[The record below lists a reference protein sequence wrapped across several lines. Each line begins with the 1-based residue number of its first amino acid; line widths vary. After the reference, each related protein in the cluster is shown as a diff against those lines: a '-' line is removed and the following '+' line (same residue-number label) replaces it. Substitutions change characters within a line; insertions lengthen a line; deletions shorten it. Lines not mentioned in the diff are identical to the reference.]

1 MKIAVCG
8 LWHLGTVTAA
18 CLASAGHDVVGLDED
33 PALIDQLSTAVLPVA
48 EPGLADLT
56 STQLAAGRLRFSHD
70 FAQTADVD
78 VVWIA
83 YDTPVDEADRADTA
97 FVHTRALR
105 AITAMRP
112 GTVLLVSSQMPV
124 GSVARLAA
132 AASRPDIHYAC
143 SPENLRLGKSINVF
157 MQPDRFVIGV
167 RDQAT
172 REILT
177 AVFAPITNRLE
188 WMSIESAEMTKHA
201 INAFLATSI
210 CFINE
215 IATLC
220 ERSGAD
226 ALEVERGLKSEQRIG
241 PQSYLHAGGAFSG
254 GTLARDIAFL
264 RALGEQ
270 SGIGI
275 PLVEGVFAS
284 NEYHKTWLPRCIAGV
299 FPTLVGRRVTV
310 LGLTYKPGTDTL
322 RRSAA
327 VEAAQWLHLQGAD
340 VHAYDPQVHSLPPG
354 LATQITLHAS
364 LPSALADAETMV
376 VMTPWPEFRLMD
388 PALAPTVVFD
398 AARFLEPVLLGQPRL
413 RYFSIGRAL

>member
-33 PALIDQLSTAVLPVA
+33 PALIDQLSSAVLPVA

-56 STQLAAGRLRFSHD
+56 SAQLAAGRLRFSND
-70 FAQTADVD
+70 FGQTADVD

-83 YDTPVDEADRADTA
+83 YDTPVDEDDRADTA
-97 FVHTRALR
+97 FVQTRALR

-220 ERSGAD
+220 ETSGAD

>member
-33 PALIDQLSTAVLPVA
+33 PALIDQLSSAVLPVA

-56 STQLAAGRLRFSHD
+56 SAQLAAGRLRFSND
-70 FAQTADVD
+70 FGQTADVD

-83 YDTPVDEADRADTA
+83 YDTPVDEDDRADTA
-97 FVHTRALR
+97 FVQTRALR

-177 AVFAPITNRLE
+177 AVFDPITNRLE

-220 ERSGAD
+220 ETSGAD

>member
-56 STQLAAGRLRFSHD
+56 SAQLAAGRLRFSHD

-83 YDTPVDEADRADTA
+83 YDTPVDEADHADTA
-97 FVHTRALR
+97 FVQTRALL

-340 VHAYDPQVHSLPPG
+340 VHAYDPQVHTLPPG

>member
-56 STQLAAGRLRFSHD
+56 SAQLAAGRLRFSND

-83 YDTPVDEADRADTA
+83 YDTPVDDSDRADTA
-97 FVHTRALR
+97 FVQTRALR

>member
-56 STQLAAGRLRFSHD
+56 STQIAAGRLRFSHD

-105 AITAMRP
+105 AIFAMRP

-340 VHAYDPQVHSLPPG
+340 VHAYDPQVHTLPPG

>member
-56 STQLAAGRLRFSHD
+56 SAQLAAGRLRFSND

-83 YDTPVDEADRADTA
+83 YDTPVDDSDRADTA
-97 FVHTRALR
+97 FVQTRALR

-354 LATQITLHAS
+354 LATHITLHAS

>member
-56 STQLAAGRLRFSHD
+56 SAQLAAGRLRFSND

-83 YDTPVDEADRADTA
+83 YDTPVDEDDRADTA
-97 FVHTRALR
+97 FVQTRALR

-340 VHAYDPQVHSLPPG
+340 VHAYDPQVHTLPPG